1 MSQETKFILGF
12 PKEMK
17 LQILKEA
24 MEEKDLSVAFS
35 LAKILLDA
43 PISKGGIATEE
54 INEIL
59 KVELN

>member
-1 MSQETKFILGF
+1 MTKEEELILGF

-24 MEEKDLSVAFS
+24 MEEKDLSVAFG

-43 PISKGGIATEE
+43 PINKGGIATEE
-54 INEIL
+54 INEA
-59 KVELN
+59 LNQ